1 MECYGGGSIFGAIF
15 GTVVVIAMLGV
26 LAWWI
31 YKKYY
36 LKHQKGGLMT
46 FLLLLLLT
54 FRLLIKNIRSLA
66 CVSREEHR

>member
-1 MECYGGGSIFGAIF
+1 MDGDMECYGGGSIFGAIF
-15 GTVVVIAMLGV
+15 GTIIAIAVLGV

-46 FLLLLLLT
+46 LFST
-54 FRLLIKNIRSLA
+54 FY
-66 CVSREEHR
+66 

>member
-1 MECYGGGSIFGAIF
+1 MDGNMECYGGGSIFGAIF
-15 GTVVVIAMLGV
+15 GTIIAIALLGV

-46 FLLLLLLT
+46 LLLT
-54 FRLLIKNIRSLA
+54 FFHIFY
-66 CVSREEHR
+66 